1 MQSWCTHGRWDSL
14 AEGEVGLVACC
25 HAAPFSAASFSGVT
39 RRWGRCR
46 HVFVPCRHSATA
58 SCCHLVLGA
67 VVFVTSLLH
76 PGALFGQAQWIVFIL
91 QKRRI
96 FLKTKQFQGYD
107 LKIEKRLKVL
117 WRQEWGVLTLA
128 TQVGQNQSP
137 SGIWVI
143 LGRKQY
149 MWQPRS
155 QPSHSSRHSSLS
167 PFLQTW
173 QVFKKKKEKER
184 KERSIYPIKVRN
196 LRSLRRI

>member
-107 LKIEKRLKVL
+107 LKIEKTAQSVMTSRVRSSHLSDTSGTKPVSL
-117 WRQEWGVLTLA
+117 WNLGDFRPQAVHVAATIAAVAQQQALIIVSLLA
-128 TQVGQNQSP
+128 
-137 SGIWVI
+137 
-143 LGRKQY
+143 
-149 MWQPRS
+149 
-155 QPSHSSRHSSLS
+155 
-167 PFLQTW
+167 
-173 QVFKKKKEKER
+173 
-184 KERSIYPIKVRN
+184 N
-196 LRSLRRI
+196 LAGL

>member
-1 MQSWCTHGRWDSL
+1 MARRLHEPPSPLEWSWQEFFLRVLTRIPRNVAVKTSQKTLKSYHAELVHSL

-117 WRQEWGVLTLA
+117 WRQEWEEEF
-128 TQVGQNQSP
+128 SP
-137 SGIWVI
+137 
-143 LGRKQY
+143 
-149 MWQPRS
+149 
-155 QPSHSSRHSSLS
+155 
-167 PFLQTW
+167 
-173 QVFKKKKEKER
+173 
-184 KERSIYPIKVRN
+184 
-196 LRSLRRI
+196 